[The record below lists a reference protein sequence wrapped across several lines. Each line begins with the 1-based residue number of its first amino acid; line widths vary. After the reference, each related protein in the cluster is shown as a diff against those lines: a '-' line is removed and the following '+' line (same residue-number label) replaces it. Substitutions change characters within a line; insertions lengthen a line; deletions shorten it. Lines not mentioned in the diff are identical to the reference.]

1 MVASESRAESQSLPA
16 ARAPRLT
23 VTTTVTSRTA
33 IRSGTHRIA
42 KLDSFMR
49 ILASLDGHDMY
60 KTKTNR
66 YYFESHDF
74 QLVAFLE
81 LYLF

>member
-1 MVASESRAESQSLPA
+1 MLESSQFNRDAGLALRPVRDSHAGTA
-16 ARAPRLT
+16 A
-23 VTTTVTSRTA
+23 A

-42 KLDSFMR
+42 KLDSFMW